1 LTQDGIKASLLR
13 PVLIEGLFAAFL
25 RIVGAYC
32 LLFGVFYWIR
42 LIGFFPGPLWRFDT
56 MPVEWQVAAVTLAA
70 LYPVAGIGLWMTAS
84 WGPVIWFI
92 CAAIEIVMYGM
103 MGNVF
108 GNRWVLVFSYIL
120 IALLYIGF
128 RAAII
133 WHARQ
138 SRR

>member
-1 LTQDGIKASLLR
+1 MTQDGIKASLLR
-13 PVLIEGLFAAFL
+13 PVLIEGLFAAFQ

-92 CAAIEIVMYGM
+92 CAAIEIVMYGL

-108 GNRWVLVFSYIL
+108 GNRWGLVASYIL

-128 RAAII
+128 RAAIV

>member
-1 LTQDGIKASLLR
+1 MTQDGIKASVLQ
-13 PVLIEGLFAAFL
+13 PALIESLFAAFQ
-25 RIVGAYC
+25 RIVAAYC

-42 LIGFFPGPLWRFDT
+42 LIGYFPGPLWRFDT
-56 MPVEWQVAAVTLAA
+56 MPVEWQVVSVTLAA

-92 CAAIEIVMYGM
+92 CAAIEIVMYGV
-103 MGNVF
+103 MGGVF
-108 GNRWVLVFSYIL
+108 GSRWMLVASYIL

-128 RAAII
+128 RAALV

-138 SRR
+138 TRK

>member
-1 LTQDGIKASLLR
+1 LTQDGIKASVLQ
-13 PVLIEGLFAAFL
+13 PALIENVFAAFQ
-25 RIVGAYC
+25 RIVAAYC

-42 LIGFFPGPLWRFDT
+42 LIGYFPGPLWRFDT
-56 MPVEWQVAAVTLAA
+56 MPVEWQIVSVTLAA

-92 CAAIEIVMYGM
+92 CAAIEIVMYGL
-103 MGNVF
+103 MGGVF
-108 GNRWVLVFSYIL
+108 GSRWMLVTSYIL

-128 RAAII
+128 RAALV

-138 SRR
+138 ARK

>member
-1 LTQDGIKASLLR
+1 MTQDGIKASVLQ
-13 PVLIEGLFAAFL
+13 PALIENVFAAFQ
-25 RIVGAYC
+25 RIVAAYC

-42 LIGFFPGPLWRFDT
+42 LIGYFPGPLWRFDT
-56 MPVEWQVAAVTLAA
+56 MPVEWQIVSVTLAA

-92 CAAIEIVMYGM
+92 CAAIEIVMYGL
-103 MGNVF
+103 MGGVF
-108 GNRWVLVFSYIL
+108 GSRWMLVTSYIL

-128 RAAII
+128 RAALV

-138 SRR
+138 ARK